1 MKATNGLAFE
11 LALASNSDLFSKI
24 DRMLKKL

>member
-1 MKATNGLAFE
+1 MKASNGLAFE
-11 LALASNSDLFSKI
+11 LASSNSSLFSKI

>member
-1 MKATNGLAFE
+1 MKASNGLAFE
-11 LALASNSDLFSKI
+11 LATSNSAVFSKI

>member
-1 MKATNGLAFE
+1 MKASNGLTFE
-11 LALASNSDLFSKI
+11 LSTANAGVFSKI